1 MDTVETPLAGRA
13 DAAAA
18 ADSRGGAKGTFWG
31 VGVGPGDPELLTL
44 KAVRVLR
51 EADVLVAPQT
61 SGGGTCA
68 LDIARRAVDLSDK
81 RVLELRFEMS
91 RDAAVLH
98 ASHERAAAAIAFELD
113 AGHNVAMPNLGDVSI
128 YSTFSYMKELLE
140 SAGYAVGMVS
150 GVPSFCAVA
159 ARLDTTLTP
168 SMTSPLTIVP
178 SGYGELAE
186 ALALPGTKVIMK
198 AGKSLPRL
206 RDELRSA
213 GVYERTS
220 LVQDCGMPSE
230 VVAESL
236 DDAPERGGY
245 FTTLVVRP

>member
-1 MDTVETPLAGRA
+1 MGENDNPVA
-13 DAAAA
+13 
-18 ADSRGGAKGTFWG
+18 SQRGAFWG
-31 VGVGPGDPELLTL
+31 VGVGPGDPELVTL

-51 EADVLVAPQT
+51 AADVLVVPQT

-68 LDIARRAVDLSDK
+68 LDIAKRAVDLSDK

-91 RDAAVLH
+91 RDKAVLR
-98 ASHERAAAAIAFELD
+98 ASHERAAEAIAAELD
-113 AGHNVAMPNLGDVSI
+113 AGRTVAMPNLGDVAI
-128 YSTFSYMKELLE
+128 FSTFTYMKDLLE
-140 SAGYAVGMVS
+140 PQGYEVGMVS
-150 GVPSFCAVA
+150 GVPSFCAIA
-159 ARLDTTLTP
+159 ARLDMTLTP

-178 SGYGELAE
+178 SGYGELAD
-186 ALALPGTKVIMK
+186 ALALPGMKVIMK

-206 RDELRSA
+206 REELREA
-213 GVYERTS
+213 GCYDRAS

-230 VVAESL
+230 VVAEHL